1 MCESAPMPPLTRQ
14 QLRARRT
21 QRRKQERARR
31 HRILRSTLIPM
42 AVAGVVTA
50 ALWIA
55 LSDRPPGGA
64 DTPTTPVPAGPGGR
78 PTPIPIARA
87 ALTQLR
93 LPVERGRVTT
103 IMFRPSGDPQAVAL
117 APLGP
122 MPNKT
127 ADRRGRTGPD
137 RAAVDIGAP
146 AGTRVYSPVDGTVI
160 GVSDWVLR
168 GTVVGI
174 QVSIEPQS
182 ASDLAVVVTHIRPS
196 ESSPPVRVGT
206 AVRAGITVL
215 GQIVDLSGIIEQEL
229 ARYSADSGNHVA
241 LEVIR
246 TEQT

>member
-55 LSDRPPGGA
+55 LSDSPPGGA
-64 DTPTTPVPAGPGGR
+64 GTPT
-78 PTPIPIARA
+78 TPIPIARA